1 MTDNT
6 LADDLCPKQLPPDT
20 LPDSNSSCVEEGV
33 TGVTSVTLT
42 NDGASSETP
51 EGESGVVGVTNPPD
65 DNARPCFQVLDGWVS
80 GESRRYRSGVW
91 LFTTKGG
98 TDNSIPVDTWVCG
111 PLHVEAVTHDAQNNN
126 FGRLLRFKTTT
137 GIWREWAM
145 PMELLAGDGRE
156 LRAQLLSMGLELDP
170 QARSHLNRYL
180 TEKTPDIR
188 MYCATQV
195 GWSGSSFVLPDTVI
209 GPDAARVV
217 FQAPE
222 FQADEYAAAGTLDGW
237 RDSVSALACGNSLLL
252 LALSAG
258 FAGPLLR
265 RCNAE
270 SGGLHLVGDSSTGK
284 TAAIEAACSI
294 WGGPA
299 FKRSWRATSNG
310 MEGAAT
316 LFNDGLLA
324 LDEISECD
332 PREVGAIVYA
342 LGNGQGKQRASRS
355 GGARGIRRWRC
366 LVLSNG
372 ERSIATAML
381 EGGYR
386 AKAGQ
391 GVRLLDIPATRT
403 CGAWDTLHSHAS
415 GAALTDALK
424 TAAATHY
431 GHAGRA
437 FLERLALDNRDL
449 SEYLERFI
457 SAPGFDV
464 EDGQQRRG
472 AARLA
477 LIAMAGE
484 LATEYG
490 ITGWEEGEA
499 TAAALDA
506 LKQWQEMRGRGPSEH
521 AQILKQV
528 AEFIERHGDGRFS
541 DADGS
546 DNRPVQNRA
555 GWWRDKDKGRRYM
568 LNSSAMREAVLG
580 FDFKRALDTLQ
591 AAGALPEGADGKRSK
606 TYRIGKQ
613 SMRLYEINPDHL
625 ESDNVAG

>member
-6 LADDLCPKQLPPDT
+6 LADDLLPKQLPPDT
-20 LPDSNSSCVEEGV
+20 LPGSDSSCVKEGV

-42 NDGASSETP
+42 NDEASSETP
-51 EGESGVVGVTNPPD
+51 EEESGVIDVTIPPD
-65 DNARPCFQVLDGWVS
+65 ASARPCFCVLDDWVS
-80 GESRRYRSGVW
+80 GESRRYRPGVW
-91 LFTTKGG
+91 WFTTKEKAG
-98 TDNSIPVDTWVCG
+98 NSIPIDTWVCG

-126 FGRLLRFKTTT
+126 FGRLLRFRTTT
-137 GIWREWAM
+137 GNWRQWAM
-145 PMELLAGDGRE
+145 PMELLAADGRE
-156 LRAQLLSMGLELDP
+156 LRAELLNMGLELDP
-170 QARSHLNRYL
+170 QARVHLNRYL
-180 TEKTPDIR
+180 TGKTPSVR

-195 GWSGSSFVLPDTVI
+195 GWSGSSFVLPDAVV

-222 FQADEYAAAGTLDGW
+222 YQADEYTTAGTLDGW
-237 RDSVSALACGNSLLL
+237 RDSVSNLARGNPLLL

-294 WGGPA
+294 WGGPT

-310 MEGAAT
+310 MEGAAA

-342 LGNGQGKQRASRS
+342 LGNGQGKQRASRH
-355 GGARGIRRWRC
+355 GGARAIRRWRC

-372 ERSIATAML
+372 ERSIATAMQ
-381 EGGYR
+381 EGGYK

-403 CGAWDTLHSHAS
+403 FGAWDTLHSHAS

-437 FLERLALDNRDL
+437 FLERLALDDRDL
-449 SEYLERFI
+449 SEYLERFKT
-457 SAPGFDV
+457 APGFDV

-484 LATEYG
+484 LATGYG
-490 ITGWEEGEA
+490 ITGWVEGEA
-499 TAAALDA
+499 TNAALDA
-506 LKQWQEMRGRGPSEH
+506 LQQWKELRGRGPSEH
-521 AQILKQV
+521 GQILTQV
-528 AEFIERHGDGRFS
+528 GEFIERHGDGRFS
-541 DADGS
+541 DADGPDTWS
-546 DNRPVQNRA
+546 VQNRA
-555 GWWRDKDKGRRYM
+555 GWWRDMGDGRRYM
-568 LNSSAMREAVLG
+568 FNSSAMREAVRG

-591 AAGALPEGADGKRSK
+591 AAGALTEGAAGKRSK
-606 TYRIGKQ
+606 TFRIGKQ
-613 SMRLYEINPDHL
+613 SHRLYEINPEQL
-625 ESDNVAG
+625 ESTHVTG